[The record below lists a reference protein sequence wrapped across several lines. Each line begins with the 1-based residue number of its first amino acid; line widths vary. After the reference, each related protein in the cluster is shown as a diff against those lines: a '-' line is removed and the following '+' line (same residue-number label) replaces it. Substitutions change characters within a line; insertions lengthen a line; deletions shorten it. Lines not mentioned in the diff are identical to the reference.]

1 MTVIPFPKLHASRK
15 EEAPLAVFAH
25 TLPELAEAD
34 NVFDQ
39 EWLTN
44 CIVNTT
50 IGLFAARRLGLPI
63 AHLILTPEDRPSDVP
78 APSLPGLK
86 ARPTEAVFSYGYP
99 SIFSNALF
107 SRFLEQAGHSK
118 LALFGFAANDVGLVS
133 AIEGSRRDLDIV
145 FIRDCSPLFSIEDCP
160 VEMSDAAIF
169 GTIEYFASV
178 MTVPDFVEAVAG
190 SEMVSSAVMPPAEA
204 LIEPETL
211 QYFIN
216 HSAGQAERLGYTQC
230 ANRLR
235 EANALVKP
243 ESRKETIAG
252 EH

>member
-15 EEAPLAVFAH
+15 DDLPLAVFAH
-25 TLPELAEAD
+25 TLPEMAEAD
-34 NVFDQ
+34 SVFDQ

-63 AHLILTPEDRPSDVP
+63 AHLILTPEDRPDEI
-78 APSLPGLK
+78 PSPTLPGLK
-86 ARPTEAVFSYGYP
+86 ARPTEAVFSYSYP

-107 SRFLEQAGHSK
+107 SRYLDQYGHSK

-133 AIEGSRRDLDIV
+133 AIEGSQRNLDII
-145 FIRDCSPLFSIEDCP
+145 FIRDCSPLFSIDECP
-160 VEMSDAAIF
+160 LEMSDAAIF
-169 GTIEYFASV
+169 GTIDYFASV

-190 SEMVSSAVMPPAEA
+190 ADAVTTTVMPPAEA

-211 QYFIN
+211 QHFIS
-216 HSAGQAERLGYTQC
+216 HSAGQAERLGLSQC
-230 ANRLR
+230 ADRLR
-235 EANALVKP
+235 EARVLATSEAN
-243 ESRKETIAG
+243 RETLAG

>member
-1 MTVIPFPKLHASRK
+1 MTVIPFPKLHASRR

-50 IGLFAARRLGLPI
+50 IGLFAARRLGLPV
-63 AHLILTPEDRPSDVP
+63 AHLILTPEDRPTDAP
-78 APSLPGLK
+78 APSIPGLK
-86 ARPTEAVFSYGYP
+86 ARPTEAVFSYSYP
-99 SIFSNALF
+99 SIFSNSLF
-107 SRFLEQAGHSK
+107 SGYLDQYGHSK

-133 AIEGSRRDLDIV
+133 AIEGSRRNYDIV
-145 FIRDCSPLFSIEDCP
+145 FIRDCSPLFSIDDCTI
-160 VEMSDAAIF
+160 EMSDAAIF

-190 SEMVSSAVMPPAEA
+190 TDALSSAVMPAAET

-211 QYFIN
+211 QYFIT
-216 HSAGQAERLGYTQC
+216 HSAGHADRLGLTQC

-235 EANALVKP
+235 EANALVTP
-243 ESRKETIAG
+243 DPRRETISG